1 MSLAWPDLIIG
12 GITIYFALRGF
23 RKGFVSELAGA
34 VAVFVAIV
42 AAFRYNGSFDAA
54 VTRFTGLTS
63 GSAHALGLLT
73 FAILVYALVMLVAW
87 LLGRIAKLP
96 MLGLVNG
103 ILGALIGGAKGLF
116 GAAVVLYVVLFF
128 PLPNDL
134 RADLHRSTLV
144 ALVTQPDAG
153 VDDAVRGLMPW
164 FVRPFL
170 GPFFARHRV

>member
-1 MSLAWPDLIIG
+1 
-12 GITIYFALRGF
+12 
-23 RKGFVSELAGA
+23 
-34 VAVFVAIV
+34 
-42 AAFRYNGSFDAA
+42 
-54 VTRFTGLTS
+54 
-63 GSAHALGLLT
+63 
-73 FAILVYALVMLVAW
+73 
-87 LLGRIAKLP
+87 
-96 MLGLVNG
+96 VNG
-103 ILGALIGGAKGLF
+103 VLGALIGAAKALF

-170 GPFFARHRV
+170 GPFFARHHV